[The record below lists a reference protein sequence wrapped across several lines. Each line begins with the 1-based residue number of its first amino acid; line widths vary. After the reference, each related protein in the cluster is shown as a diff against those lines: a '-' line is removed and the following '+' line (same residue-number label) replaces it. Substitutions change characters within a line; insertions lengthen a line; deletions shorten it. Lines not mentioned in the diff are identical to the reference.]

1 MPTNHA
7 QEGADYDENI
17 ARLKQ
22 WIDIAATMGVPMVR
36 TFGGWHRPGMPS
48 EEDTIQKIIGS
59 IKVCAAYAAEKKVL
73 IGLHNHNHG
82 QIPSTGEQALKILDG
97 VASPYFV
104 GLMDTGQWHGS
115 PGIGEGP
122 EGNEEGTERGTV
134 DAKFDYMASIRMW

>member
-1 MPTNHA
+1 MQPLPV
-7 QEGADYDENI
+7 
-17 ARLKQ
+17 RLLSKLSPRE
-22 WIDIAATMGVPMVR
+22 AAGCT
-36 TFGGWHRPGMPS
+36 
-48 EEDTIQKIIGS
+48 ETIERIIGS